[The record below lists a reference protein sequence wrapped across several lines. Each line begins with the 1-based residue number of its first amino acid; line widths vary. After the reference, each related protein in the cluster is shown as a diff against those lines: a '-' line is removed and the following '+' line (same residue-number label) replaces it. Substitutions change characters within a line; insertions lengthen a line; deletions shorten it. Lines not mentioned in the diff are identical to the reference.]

1 MPIIFGVLTTDTVA
15 QAIERA
21 EPTKFNRGGE
31 AAKSA
36 IEMATVMR
44 LIRGREA
51 MLQRRPSRRMER
63 ELARCEGAEVAHVTH
78 EGS

>member
-1 MPIIFGVLTTDTVA
+1 MKRMSDRLTTDTVA

-21 EPTKFNRGGE
+21 DPAKFNRGGE

-44 LIRGREA
+44 MIRGEGENPVVETLHNGEVGRKKA
-51 MLQRRPSRRMER
+51 RRKK
-63 ELARCEGAEVAHVTH
+63 
-78 EGS
+78 